1 MADHE
6 TPARIE
12 LLPNGQP
19 RKRPVR
25 LTVEERLDRVEAK
38 TSFLQVS
45 CGLVFGVLVGLTVAE
60 RLLSKGD
67 EGASRSHER
76 AHPELPVSE
85 PVRLDAPADASRNG
99 DKFKDVVAA
108 SVNDHNVP
116 PALLECSNDSHRG
129 DRTPK

>member
-12 LLPNGQP
+12 LPLRGAPRRDREGGGTVQPLPAIYAVCWLALVLWDVAIL
-19 RKRPVR
+19 REVR
-25 LTVEERLDRVEAK
+25 DLK
-38 TSFLQVS
+38 S
-45 CGLVFGVLVGLTVAE
+45 
-60 RLLSKGD
+60 GD
-67 EGASRSHER
+67 EAGRQCAGHDD
-76 AHPELPVSE
+76 PQLPVSE

-108 SVNDHNVP
+108 SVNDHDVP
-116 PALLECSNDSHRG
+116 PALLEGPKDSHRG